1 LDKRFLAIILAAAV
15 LIKGTT
21 LVGEPKQDQVR

>member
-1 LDKRFLAIILAAAV
+1 LDKRFLAIIAAAAV

-21 LVGEPKQDQVR
+21 LVGEPKQD